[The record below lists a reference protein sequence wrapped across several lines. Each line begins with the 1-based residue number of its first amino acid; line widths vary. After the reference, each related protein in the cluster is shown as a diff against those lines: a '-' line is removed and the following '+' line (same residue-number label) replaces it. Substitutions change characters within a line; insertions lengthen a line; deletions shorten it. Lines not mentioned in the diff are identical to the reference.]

1 MYNNIRTSLAFY
13 QAQGRIVVWD
23 SKLAVKLVQTTLSS
37 HVRILIWRSQL
48 SFAAFPIIL
57 LGKLTPARPRSH
69 THLRLLVQ
77 SSPH

>member
-13 QAQGRIVVWD
+13 QAQGRIVVGD
-23 SKLAVKLVQTTLSS
+23 SKLALKLVQTTLSS
-37 HVRILIWRSQL
+37 HVGILIWRSQL

-69 THLRLLVQ
+69 AHLRLLVK

>member
-13 QAQGRIVVWD
+13 QAQGRIVGWD
-23 SKLAVKLVQTTLSS
+23 SKLALKLVQTTLSS
-37 HVRILIWRSQL
+37 HVRILISQL

-57 LGKLTPARPRSH
+57 LGKLTHARPRSH

>member
-1 MYNNIRTSLAFY
+1 MYNDIRTSLAFY

-23 SKLAVKLVQTTLSS
+23 SKLALKLVQTTLSS

-57 LGKLTPARPRSH
+57 LGKLTPAPTL
-69 THLRLLVQ
+69 THLRLLVK